1 MGSHVVTAV
10 AWLGFDA
17 WPRNFP
23 MLQVW
28 PKNKGTR
35 SGLGTNQLNSSA
47 RQSMPKAPQLVLQE
61 MGEEG
66 WKDVLDEMGPVW
78 S

>member
-1 MGSHVVTAV
+1 
-10 AWLGFDA
+10 
-17 WPRNFP
+17 

>member
-1 MGSHVVTAV
+1 MAQELSHVAGV
-10 AWLGFDA
+10 AK
-17 WPRNFP
+17 
-23 MLQVW
+23 
-28 PKNKGTR
+28 KNKGTR

-47 RQSMPKAPQLVLQE
+47 RQSMPKAPRLVLQE
-61 MGEEG
+61 MGEAG